1 MFGALPYHI
10 ITHQDLTHADV
21 RVLLAFAAFAG
32 EDGRAFPSVRRI
44 ESETPLSRRSIQT
57 SLRKCV
63 RLGLLKVSHRLDER
77 GTTSSVYTFQFERF
91 DKSST
96 PRRNGCAPR
105 RNKDA
110 TPAQLERP
118 PGAMVAPKHTKEH
131 TNEHIDQDEPPKKRK
146 RKRATQ
152 APVADNPPTLDE
164 IQRYACEEGN
174 KHRIGVHRTFAAK
187 FALYYG
193 DEWTMKS
200 GKPLKNWRKAVTG
213 WILRDA
219 ERNPLR
225 VGDSNRFIP
234 ETARRRRVDFPE

>member
-1 MFGALPYHI
+1 MFGALPDHI
-10 ITHQDLTHADV
+10 IEDKRLSHADV
-21 RVLLAFAAFAG
+21 RVLLAMSLHANNQTGKAWPKANRLAERLG
-32 EDGRAFPSVRRI
+32 MSRSTVM
-44 ESETPLSRRSIQT
+44 SSLS
-57 SLRKCV
+57 KCV
-63 RLGLLKVSHRLDER
+63 RLGLLTKKSRSANGLRLAME
-77 GTTSSVYTFQFERF
+77 YTFQFERF
-91 DKSST
+91 DSQRTSMSCENT
-96 PRRNGCAPR
+96 SLSCENTSLYLSADIDVRAEV
-105 RNKDA
+105 
-110 TPAQLERP
+110 QQ
-118 PGAMVAPKHTKEH
+118 EH
-131 TNEHIDQDEPPKKRK
+131 TSEQTSEHIDQDEPPKKRK
-146 RKRATQ
+146 RKRA

-164 IQRYACEEGN
+164 IQRYACNEGN
-174 KHRIGVHRTFAAK
+174 KHQIGVHRTFAAK